1 VKGFPQPAR
10 SVPEFFHNPASKRHG
25 KDFSVEALARL
36 KQDHDMP
43 KERKQPSSQQAQVI
57 ADGMTL
63 GIVGAGVM
71 GQTLIRGILASG
83 LIGRE
88 RLWAGDKSAVTCESA
103 SKALEIP
110 VEVDYRARV
119 PGADLILISVKPAD
133 AARVLTAL
141 RESKLRRDTLL
152 ISILAG
158 ASTATLESLLATDNP
173 VVRAM
178 PNTPAI
184 VGEGMTVVCRG
195 SSATEE
201 HLARARHIFD
211 AVGKCLSV
219 DEIHFNAITALSG
232 SGPAYQYLIMEAL
245 ADAGVRVGLPRQ
257 LALTLVAQT
266 VLGAAKMVMTTG
278 RHPASLRD
286 DVTTPAGCTIG
297 GLLML
302 EDGRIRSVLARAVE
316 EAAKIAAHLGPPPAK
331 PHETPG
337 PHRPSH

>member
-1 VKGFPQPAR
+1 MSKVQKQ
-10 SVPEFFHNPASKRHG
+10 PASKP
-25 KDFSVEALARL
+25 A
-36 KQDHDMP
+36 P
-43 KERKQPSSQQAQVI
+43 VI

-71 GQTLIRGILASG
+71 GQTLIRGLVASG
-83 LIGRE
+83 LIARQ
-88 RLWAGDKSAVTCESA
+88 RLWAGDKNGSTCQSA
-103 SKALEIP
+103 SQELGIP
-110 VEVDYRARV
+110 VEVDFQGRV
-119 PGADLILISVKPAD
+119 PTADLIMVSVKPAD
-133 AARVLTAL
+133 APAAL
-141 RESKLRRDTLL
+141 ATLRNAGLRRETLL

-158 ASTATLESLLATDNP
+158 VSTDRLEALLGTENP

-178 PNTPAI
+178 PNTPCV

-195 SSATEE
+195 RYAAKSDLERAT
-201 HLARARHIFD
+201 RIFE
-211 AVGKCLSV
+211 AVGKCLPI

-232 SGPAYQYLIMEAL
+232 SGPAYQFLIMEAL

-266 VLGAAKMVMTTG
+266 ALGAARMVLATG

-286 DVTTPAGCTIG
+286 DVTTPAGCTIA

-316 EAAKIAAHLGPPPAK
+316 EAAKIAAHLGAAPAK
-331 PHETPG
+331 ISETTAG
-337 PHRPSH
+337 QRAGH